1 MIIMQNIVFLFW
13 IIYIN
18 SIFVFSL
25 IMIHEQLHYNK
36 CRQYGYK
43 CKRKFMSINMK
54 IPINFISMKHLKDI
68 AIAPYLICFTYTL
81 IYCMFYYWFFHTQFI
96 FSLLIVSFP
105 LSNDLYWIVQYI
117 KYWRK
122 DEQKWYNN

>member
-1 MIIMQNIVFLFW
+1 MINLFFW

-36 CRQYGYK
+36 CKQYGYK

-54 IPINFISMKHLKDI
+54 VPINFIAMKHVKDI
-68 AIAPYLICFTYTL
+68 SIAPYKICFVYTL
-81 IYCMFYYWFFHTQFI
+81 VYCIFYYLIFNVNNFI
-96 FSLLIVSFP
+96 LLIVLIP
-105 LSNDLYWIVQYI
+105 LSNDLYWIVQYM

-122 DEQKWYNN
+122 NYQKWCNY